1 MPMRRR
7 HLLLASCLALPVALG
22 ALAQAEG
29 ERQFDAAVARLR
41 AGMGADGT
49 IEWAS
54 RSIDPVTGRVRLQG
68 VTLRHGTERLTAEDA
83 TLENLAADR
92 VGSAVLNN
100 VRVEAPGGAGTKDPM
115 VATAARVS
123 FSSLVLPAVAGGPA
137 VDWATAAVDAATLES
152 LRVETPG
159 VAEAELGRVQLS
171 GYAPGSLREATAEG
185 FAFTDRTDGVTR
197 VRVGRVRLAGAV
209 VPRVGQPFDPWAL
222 AADTA
227 LVEGA
232 EMNVEKDSVAV
243 RLGRTQLDGWGEG
256 RLSSMSM
263 DGISVSGDS
272 AGSGPYEGRIGRMAF
287 AGVAVRD
294 LAYAMT
300 NNLNPPQGAPGQDQ
314 SAAVEGIN
322 LTLGGDQVLRIG
334 AIRGLN
340 TWDRTAPGTEVG
352 RLAVEDLAL
361 DLPDEFGGEM
371 LDALGF
377 KVIQGGLGVDTRL
390 TRKDGHLVID
400 PFFIQANGMGRL
412 GLTMDIRGFDVP
424 VPGQP
429 SSDDPFAMMANWSA
443 AGMSLRYADQGL
455 LRSLIAKQAAEAK
468 VSERQLRDSYAQMA
482 LRTPLPG
489 AGRGREAAGV
499 TRVREALASFAR
511 DLGTI
516 ELTIRPPKPV
526 PFLQAVGFVGMPP
539 DQAVRELGLTATA
552 TPPAR

>member
-1 MPMRRR
+1 MRRR

-41 AGMGADGT
+41 AGMGPDGT

-83 TLENLAADR
+83 TLENLATDR
-92 VGSAVLNN
+92 VGSAVLNK
-100 VRVEAPGGAGTKDPM
+100 VRVEAPGAAGTKDPM
-115 VATAARVS
+115 VATAARVT
-123 FSSLVLPAVAGGPA
+123 FSALVLPAIAGGPA
-137 VDWATAAVDAATLES
+137 VDWSAAAAEAATLEAV
-152 LRVETPG
+152 RVETPG
-159 VAEAELGRVQLS
+159 VAEAELGRLQLS

-185 FAFTDRTDGVTR
+185 FTFTDRTDGVTR
-197 VRVGRVRLAGAV
+197 VQVGRARLAGAT

-222 AADTA
+222 AADAA
-227 LVEGA
+227 LIEGA
-232 EMNVEKDSVAV
+232 EMSSEKDQVAF
-243 RLGRTQLDGWGEG
+243 RLGRTQFDGWGEG

-263 DGISVSGDS
+263 EGLAVGGDAS
-272 AGSGPYEGRIGRMAF
+272 GSGRFEAQVGRVAF

-294 LAYAMT
+294 IAYAMA

-314 SAAVEGIN
+314 SGSIEGIN
-322 LTLGGDQVLRIG
+322 FTLGGDQVLRIG

-340 TWDRTAPGTEVG
+340 TWDSNAPGTEVG
-352 RLAVEDLAL
+352 QMAVENLAL

-371 LDALGF
+371 LDTLGF
-377 KVIQGGLGVDTRL
+377 KVIQGALGVDTRL
-390 TRKDGHLVID
+390 TRKEGHLVVD
-400 PFFIQANGMGRL
+400 PFFIQADGMGRL

-424 VPGQP
+424 VPGTP
-429 SSDDPFAMMANWSA
+429 STDDPFAMIANWSA
-443 AGMSLRYADQGL
+443 AGMSLRYTDQGL
-455 LRSLIAKQAAEAK
+455 LRTLIAKQAADSN
-468 VSERQLRDSYAQMA
+468 VPERQLRDSYAQMA

-489 AGRGREAAGV
+489 AGRGREAPGV
-499 TRVREALASFAR
+499 TRVREAFASFAR

-552 TPPAR
+552 TRPAR